1 MTSQENIIKY
11 LPENLHNIATTFSI
25 PDDMLETNADLVI
38 LVLESKSISDHKE
51 KQSRFDLYPLMNQE
65 QIDKLRD
72 ILTREKEKLAEIE
85 AKYQARQEEIRKKYE
100 QTYASDAYQQHQ
112 QQIRES
118 EEASRQQEEVEADA
132 LLSQI

>member
-1 MTSQENIIKY
+1 MTSQESITKY
-11 LPENLHNIATTFSI
+11 LPENLHSIAATFNI
-25 PDDMLETNADLVI
+25 PNDMLETNADLVV
-38 LVLESKSISDHKE
+38 LVLESKSISDYKE

-100 QTYASDAYQQHQ
+100 ETYASNTYQQHQ

-118 EEASRQQEEVEADA
+118 EKASRQQEEVEADA